1 MQEPGKSGERVR
13 TQRNAAWSGSW
24 ATLRD
29 LEVFQAVIEE
39 RKTTAAAL
47 RLGISQP
54 AVSRALAS
62 MEQKSKRSLFR
73 HQGTRLVPTADAMA
87 LYEKV
92 QPIFHALAQL
102 SHFDWTQQK
111 PASLRIARP
120 PTMAHCF
127 LESLTAGFMRDNKDT
142 LVSLD
147 IVTTPDVLGL
157 VADGRADIGVADVQ
171 APNSGLQRAP
181 FRWSQVVCVLPDSHP
196 LCAKETIGPAD
207 LNGEPMVML
216 ARRNPIRPALERAF
230 GKAASRPRVVFETT
244 TAQSA
249 LRFVAEGA
257 GCALVNPFPVLL
269 AQPPGVAVRAFA
281 PPMGYEASF
290 FTSAAEMP
298 SAAMKRYM
306 EYVRSNQP
314 AAMFKSEPIR

>member
-39 RKTTAAAL
+39 RKTTAAAQ

-87 LYEKV
+87 LYEEI

-111 PASLRIARP
+111 PASLRIACP

-127 LESLTAGFMRDNKDT
+127 
-142 LVSLD
+142 
-147 IVTTPDVLGL
+147 
-157 VADGRADIGVADVQ
+157 
-171 APNSGLQRAP
+171 
-181 FRWSQVVCVLPDSHP
+181 
-196 LCAKETIGPAD
+196 
-207 LNGEPMVML
+207 
-216 ARRNPIRPALERAF
+216 
-230 GKAASRPRVVFETT
+230 
-244 TAQSA
+244 
-249 LRFVAEGA
+249 
-257 GCALVNPFPVLL
+257 
-269 AQPPGVAVRAFA
+269 
-281 PPMGYEASF
+281 
-290 FTSAAEMP
+290 
-298 SAAMKRYM
+298 
-306 EYVRSNQP
+306 
-314 AAMFKSEPIR
+314 